1 MDSEQ
6 ERELHAHGK
15 GGPQCIDSSECIFY
29 MITVEEYEG
38 WVYTTICEFLGIVL
52 YDRATSIIT
61 LMRWSSGFVDPNV
74 VIS

>member
-1 MDSEQ
+1 
-6 ERELHAHGK
+6 
-15 GGPQCIDSSECIFY
+15 

-38 WVYTTICEFLGIVL
+38 WMYTTICEFLGIVL